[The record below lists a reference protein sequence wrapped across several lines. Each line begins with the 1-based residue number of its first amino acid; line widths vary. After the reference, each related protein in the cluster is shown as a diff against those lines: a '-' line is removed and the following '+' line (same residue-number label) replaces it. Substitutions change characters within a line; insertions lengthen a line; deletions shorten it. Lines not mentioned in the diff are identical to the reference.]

1 LTELIDV
8 PVLGP
13 LPAPVFVMFGLVILL
28 DVLLRTTRFGTSLYL
43 VGENRAAARAAGLP
57 VGWIITGAFA
67 LAGVCVAIAGIELAA
82 FNGSGS
88 LLVQSNF
95 TFDAIA
101 AAVVGGL
108 AITGGRGWLWQAV
121 AGAIFVQ
128 AISTILLLRGYPQG
142 WQILVKG
149 LVVFGAVVLLHLNR
163 TRTSK

>member
-1 LTELIDV
+1 
-8 PVLGP
+8 
-13 LPAPVFVMFGLVILL
+13 
-28 DVLLRTTRFGTSLYL
+28 
-43 VGENRAAARAAGLP
+43 
-57 VGWIITGAFA
+57 
-67 LAGVCVAIAGIELAA
+67 
-82 FNGSGS
+82 
-88 LLVQSNF
+88 
-95 TFDAIA
+95 
-101 AAVVGGL
+101 VGGL